1 MLIKNG
7 LVYDSQ
13 KFSFERKDINIEN
26 GKIVDFDVDDGNVL
40 DACGAYIVPA
50 LIDVHTHGRARFDF
64 IYATDE
70 QLHIMARSYAKAGVL
85 SVMPTIAS
93 APLED
98 MLAAVER
105 INKFVPGD
113 DEADFVGVHME
124 GRYLNPAK
132 KGAHSE
138 ELLQPLNA
146 SELDN
151 KALLDCRALHISA
164 ALELDD
170 GSFLKKAKD
179 IGATVGLGHTNATY
193 KEARRAEELG
203 ITSYTHLYNCMPTLH
218 HRDGGAVC
226 SALLGD
232 AYVELICDGIHI
244 SPEMI
249 RLAYKCKGSDKVTLV
264 SDSMEATGCSD
275 GDYTIAGNTVVV
287 KDGVARTEGGA
298 LAGSTLS
305 LFDAVKNLSEF
316 CMIDFAKA
324 LPCATV
330 NPAKQIGVF
339 DRYGSID
346 VGKNA
351 DLIII
356 NDIDSPN
363 IDGLVIR
370 GRLIVGGVD
379 E

>member
-13 KFSFERKDINIEN
+13 KSLFERKNINIEN
-26 GKIVDFDVDDGNVL
+26 GKIVDFDVDDGNVV

-50 LIDVHTHGRARFDF
+50 LIDVHTHGRAGFDF

-70 QLHIMARSYAKAGVL
+70 QLHVMARSYAKAGVL

-98 MLAAVER
+98 MLAAVEK
-105 INKFVPGD
+105 INKFVPKD

-124 GRYLNPAK
+124 GRYLNPVK
-132 KGAHSE
+132 KGAHNE

-151 KALLDCRALHISA
+151 KALVDCRLLHISA
-164 ALELDD
+164 AFELDD
-170 GSFLKKAKD
+170 GSFAKKAKD
-179 IGATVGLGHTNATY
+179 IGATIGLGHTNATY
-193 KEARRAEELG
+193 KEAKRAEELG
-203 ITSYTHLYNCMPTLH
+203 ISSYTHLYNCMPSLH

-226 SALLGD
+226 AALLGD

-249 RLAYKCKGSDKVTLV
+249 RLAYKCKGSDKVTLI
-264 SDSMEATGCSD
+264 SDSMEATDCGD

-287 KDGVARTEGGA
+287 KDGVARTDGGA

-316 CMIDFAKA
+316 CTIDFAKA
-324 LPCATV
+324 LNCATV
-330 NPAKQIGVF
+330 NPARQVGLF
-339 DRYGSID
+339 DSYGSID
-346 VGKNA
+346 FGKSA
-351 DLIII
+351 DLLLI
-356 NDIDSPN
+356 NDINSPK

>member
-1 MLIKNG
+1 
-7 LVYDSQ
+7 
-13 KFSFERKDINIEN
+13 
-26 GKIVDFDVDDGNVL
+26 
-40 DACGAYIVPA
+40 
-50 LIDVHTHGRARFDF
+50 
-64 IYATDE
+64 
-70 QLHIMARSYAKAGVL
+70 
-85 SVMPTIAS
+85 
-93 APLED
+93 
-98 MLAAVER
+98 
-105 INKFVPGD
+105 
-113 DEADFVGVHME
+113 
-124 GRYLNPAK
+124 
-132 KGAHSE
+132 
-138 ELLQPLNA
+138 
-146 SELDN
+146 
-151 KALLDCRALHISA
+151 
-164 ALELDD
+164 
-170 GSFLKKAKD
+170 
-179 IGATVGLGHTNATY
+179 
-193 KEARRAEELG
+193 
-203 ITSYTHLYNCMPTLH
+203 MPTLH

-226 SALLGD
+226 AALLGD
-232 AYVELICDGIHI
+232 AYVELICDGVHI

-330 NPAKQIGVF
+330 NPAKQIGIF

-356 NDIDSPN
+356 NDIDSPK

-370 GRLIVGGVD
+370 GRLIVGGAD

>member
-13 KFSFERKDINIEN
+13 KASFERKDINIDN
-26 GKIVDFDVDDGNVL
+26 GKIVDFDVNDGNVV

-70 QLHIMARSYAKAGVL
+70 QLHTMAGAYAKAGVL

-105 INKFVPGD
+105 INKFVPKD

-132 KGAHSE
+132 KGAHNE
-138 ELLQPLNA
+138 ELLKPLMA

-151 KALLDCRALHISA
+151 KVLLDCRALHISA

-170 GSFLKKAKD
+170 GSFARKAKD
-179 IGATVGLGHTNATY
+179 IGATIGLGHTNATY
-193 KEARRAEELG
+193 KEAKGAEELG
-203 ITSYTHLYNCMPTLH
+203 ISSYTHLYNCMPPLH

-226 SALLGD
+226 AALLGD

-249 RLAYKCKGSDKVTLV
+249 RLAYKCKGSDKVTLI

-287 KDGVARTEGGA
+287 KDGVARTESGA
-298 LAGSTLS
+298 LAGSTLN

-330 NPAKQIGVF
+330 NPAKQVGIF
-339 DRYGSID
+339 DKYGSID
-346 VGKNA
+346 VGKSA

-356 NDIDSPN
+356 NDIDSPK

-370 GRLIVGGVD
+370 GRLFFGGVD